1 MTQDYKNNVLH
12 YLVGD
17 LPNQTGTQEL
27 VINKITKID
36 NNLYTS
42 LETYFDGIYRYT
54 AYVGAKDNSNNSLGY
69 SVLCVYGTLIGES
82 TASTGI
88 VILDSSNNIVQVITE
103 WADGT
108 KIGDINCMN
117 VDDNGNYVHSEE
129 HIAAREMASE
139 VKEDNSEEKGE

>member
-17 LPNQTGTQEL
+17 LPNQVGTQEL
-27 VINKITKID
+27 VFNKITF
-36 NNLYTS
+36 NNNELYTNLGS
-42 LETYFDGIYRYT
+42 YFDGIYRYT
-54 AYVGAKDNSNNSLGY
+54 AYVGAKDNSNNSLNY
-69 SVLCVYGTLIGES
+69 SILCVYGTLTGES

-88 VILDSSNNIVQVITE
+88 VILDKDNEIVQVITE

-117 VDDNGNYVHSEE
+117 VDDKGNYYAV
-129 HIAAREMASE
+129 
-139 VKEDNSEEKGE
+139 EKANDTYRIVELNNIVLKLE